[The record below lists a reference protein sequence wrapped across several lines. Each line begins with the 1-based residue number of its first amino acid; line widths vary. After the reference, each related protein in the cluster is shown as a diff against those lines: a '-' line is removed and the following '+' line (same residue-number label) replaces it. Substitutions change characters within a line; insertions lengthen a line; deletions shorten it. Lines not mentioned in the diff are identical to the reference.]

1 MDSEGIERRL
11 AAILS
16 ADAVG
21 YSRLMAE
28 DEVATL
34 HTLKTY
40 RDAMIARIRQR
51 GGHVVDAVGDNLLA
65 EFPSVVDAVACAAE
79 VQQELETRNAE
90 LPRGRRMLFRIGLN
104 LGDVIVEGD
113 RIVGDGVNVAARL
126 EAIAEHGGICISGT
140 AFDQVED
147 KLELDFEALGEQSVK
162 NIPKPVRVYRV
173 VPRRALGASGGDERR
188 ARVDL
193 GVPGFAGQPAIAVL
207 AFDNMSADP
216 EQEYFADGI
225 AEDLITRL
233 SSCKSFPVIARN
245 STFVYKGRPV
255 DVMQVSEELGARYI
269 VEGSVRKAGDRVR
282 ISAQL
287 IDGTTGQHVWAER
300 FDRKLEDLFSLQDE
314 ITQTIVASMNPEL
327 LVFEQERATRK
338 APENLDAW
346 ELTMRGLSH
355 LYRHAKE
362 DNAKARMSFEEAIEL
377 DSRSSRAF
385 AGLAQTHVF
394 AFLFGWTD
402 APEQSV
408 AEAVRAAR
416 ASVSLDP
423 NNAEAHRASAS
434 VYMIVGEQ
442 DAMISALEHAT
453 RIDPS
458 YAMAYFNLGL
468 ALAMASRPDDAIAAL
483 EKGARLN
490 PRDPS
495 MWLHDHAMGVA
506 HFAARRF
513 EEAAHWVRRSIRDR
527 SDWPYAHGILAASC
541 AHLGR
546 SEEARRAVEE
556 TLRLQP
562 EVSLADIP
570 RIFRGMEP
578 ALTDLY
584 VEGQRAAGRTE

>member
-1 MDSEGIERRL
+1 MDFERTERRL

-21 YSRLMAE
+21 YSRLMAD
-28 DEVATL
+28 DEAATL
-34 HTLKTY
+34 QTLKTH
-40 RDAMIARIRQR
+40 RDAMIARISQHAGR
-51 GGHVVDAVGDNLLA
+51 VVDAVGDNLLA
-65 EFPSVVDAVACAAE
+65 EFPSIVDAVACAVE

-90 LPRGRRMLFRIGLN
+90 LPHGRRMLFRIGLN

-126 EAIAEHGGICISGT
+126 EALAEHGGICISGT
-140 AFDQVED
+140 AFDHVED

-173 VPRRALGASGGDERR
+173 VPRRTLGASAGDDRR
-188 ARVDL
+188 TRVDL
-193 GVPGFAGQPAIAVL
+193 GIPGFAGQPAIAVL
-207 AFDNMSADP
+207 AFDNMSTDP

-233 SSCKSFPVIARN
+233 SSCKTFPVIARN
-245 STFVYKGRPV
+245 STFVYKGKPV

-269 VEGSVRKAGDRVR
+269 VEGSVRKAGNRVR

-300 FDRKLEDLFSLQDE
+300 FDRELEDLFALQDE

-327 LVFEQERATRK
+327 FVFEQERATRK

-355 LYRHAKE
+355 MHRHAKE
-362 DNAKARMSFEEAIEL
+362 DNAMARLSFEKAIEL

-385 AGLAQTHVF
+385 AGLAQSHVF
-394 AFLFGWTD
+394 AVLFGWTE

-408 AEAVRAAR
+408 AEAVRAAQ
-416 ASVSLDP
+416 ASVRLDT
-423 NNAEAHRASAS
+423 NNAEAHRVSAS
-434 VYMIVGEQ
+434 VHMIVGER
-442 DAMISALEHAT
+442 DPMISALEHAI
-453 RIDPS
+453 RLDPS
-458 YAMAYFNLGL
+458 SATAFFNLGL
-468 ALAMASRPDDAIAAL
+468 ILAMANRPDDAIAAL
-483 EKGARLN
+483 EKGARLS
-490 PRDPS
+490 PRDPA

-506 HFAARRF
+506 HFVARRF
-513 EEAAHWVRRSIRDR
+513 EEAVHWARRSIRDM

-546 SEEARRAVEE
+546 AEEARRAVQE
-556 TLRLQP
+556 TIRLQP
-562 EVSLADIP
+562 GVSLADMP
-570 RIFRGMEP
+570 QLFP
-578 ALTDLY
+578 AADPTMIDLY

>member
-1 MDSEGIERRL
+1 MDSERTERRL

-21 YSRLMAE
+21 YSRLMAD

-34 HTLKTY
+34 QTLKTH
-40 RDAMIARIRQR
+40 RDAMIARIRQHAGR
-51 GGHVVDAVGDNLLA
+51 VVDAVGDNLLA
-65 EFPSVVDAVACAAE
+65 EFPSIVDGVACAVE

-90 LPRGRRMLFRIGLN
+90 LPHGRRMLFRIGLN

-126 EAIAEHGGICISGT
+126 EALAEHGGICISGT
-140 AFDQVED
+140 TFDHVEG

-162 NIPKPVRVYRV
+162 NIPKPVRAYRV
-173 VPRRALGASGGDERR
+173 VPRRALAASAGDDRR

-233 SSCKSFPVIARN
+233 ASCKSFPVIARN
-245 STFVYKGRPV
+245 STFVYKGKPV
-255 DVMQVSEELGARYI
+255 DVMHVSEELGARYI
-269 VEGSVRKAGDRVR
+269 VEGSVRKAGKRVR

-300 FDRKLEDLFSLQDE
+300 FDRELTDLFALQDE

-327 LVFEQERATRK
+327 FVFEQERATRK

-346 ELTMRGLSH
+346 ELTMRGYSQIPH
-355 LYRHAKE
+355 QTKE
-362 DNAKARMSFEEAIEL
+362 DNAKARLSFEKAIEL
-377 DSRSSRAF
+377 DPRSSWAF
-385 AGLAQTHVF
+385 AGLAQSHFF
-394 AFLFGWTD
+394 AVVFGWTD

-408 AEAVRAAR
+408 AEAVRAAQ
-416 ASVSLDP
+416 ASINLDAKNP
-423 NNAEAHRASAS
+423 EAHLVTAMVS
-434 VYMIVGEQ
+434 MIVGQ
-442 DAMISALEHAT
+442 RDAMIAALEYAI
-453 RIDPS
+453 RLDPS
-458 YAMAYFNLGL
+458 YAMAYFSLGMM
-468 ALAMASRPDDAIAAL
+468 LAMANRPDDAIAAL
-483 EKGARLN
+483 EKGVRLS
-490 PRDPS
+490 PRDPM
-495 MWLHDHAMGVA
+495 MWSHDHAMGLA
-506 HFAARRF
+506 HFVARRF
-513 EEAAHWVRRSIRDR
+513 EEAARWARRCIRNR

-546 SEEARRAVEE
+546 VEEARNAVEE
-556 TLRLQP
+556 TIRLQP

-570 RIFRGMEP
+570 QLFP
-578 ALTDLY
+578 AADPTFVDLY